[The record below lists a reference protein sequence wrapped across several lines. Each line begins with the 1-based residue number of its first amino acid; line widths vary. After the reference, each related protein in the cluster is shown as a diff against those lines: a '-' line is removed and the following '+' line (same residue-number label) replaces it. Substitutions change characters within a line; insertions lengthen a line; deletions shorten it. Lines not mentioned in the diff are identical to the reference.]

1 MRHLIET
8 NNRMLNDDL
17 TPISG
22 WSSVLS
28 VTMRQRTRTSGLW
41 SSTHSGSL
49 LLYSTVL
56 HCFYTYQ
63 PLENI
68 DRNEPPRGEREEILK
83 LKIRLYMILKIES
96 IFVVSVC
103 Q

>member
-1 MRHLIET
+1 MRHWIET

-22 WSSVLS
+22 WSSGSS

-41 SSTHSGSL
+41 SSTRSGSL
-49 LLYSTVL
+49 LLLLLYSTIL
-56 HCFYTYQ
+56 HCFYTCQ

-68 DRNEPPRGEREEILK
+68 A
-83 LKIRLYMILKIES
+83 
-96 IFVVSVC
+96 
-103 Q
+103 

>member
-1 MRHLIET
+1 MRHWIET

-22 WSSVLS
+22 WSSGSS

-49 LLYSTVL
+49 LLLIYYALNYTLLNISTL
-56 HCFYTYQ
+56 AN
-63 PLENI
+63 PW
-68 DRNEPPRGEREEILK
+68 
-83 LKIRLYMILKIES
+83 KI
-96 IFVVSVC
+96 
-103 Q
+103 